1 MITVTINQEQHQFE
15 EQTSLQTVLS
25 NMQISLRGL
34 AVAINNS
41 VISQA
46 DWETTIV
53 KQDDKIILIKATQ
66 GG

>member
-25 NMQISLRGL
+25 YMQISLRGL

>member
-1 MITVTINQEQHQFE
+1 MITVTINQEHHQFE